1 MLVLYGNFI
10 DFDVFGKKS
19 EEAEAAEKLTIFV
32 TPDNFCQFW
41 TDNFRQTAGKSAPSF
56 RTGGN
61 PDLKAAAIFKNYLK
75 V

>member
-19 EEAEAAEKLTIFV
+19 EEEAAAGKLTIFV
-32 TPDNFCQFW
+32 ISDNFCQFRA
-41 TDNFRQTAGKSAPSF
+41 DNSRQPAGKSAPSF
-56 RTGGN
+56 RTGGS
-61 PDLKAAAIFKNYLK
+61 PDLWVAAIFKGYLK

>member
-19 EEAEAAEKLTIFV
+19 EEEEEAEKLTIFV
-32 TPDNFCQFW
+32 SPQGNPH
-41 TDNFRQTAGKSAPSF
+41 RHS
-56 RTGGN
+56 RVGGN
-61 PDLKAAAIFKNYLK
+61 PDLRAAAIFKDYLK